1 MSAQLLETPPATRR
15 SPSPNLV
22 LAIASIGVF
31 MTVLDLFIVNVAF
44 PDIQRDFD
52 GSTLSKL
59 SWILNGYAIV
69 YAALLVPAGRMA
81 DRIGQKRIFLC
92 GLALFTIASALC
104 AAAPNA
110 EILIAARLVQ
120 AVGAAAVTP
129 TSLALVLSAVSP
141 ERRGWALGMWT
152 AVGGTGA
159 AAGPTIGGMLV
170 SLDWRWV
177 FLVNLPIGIVSIL
190 IGVKSLQE
198 HRTDPNG
205 HRPDMLGAL
214 LLVFSIAALSLGIV
228 QGPEWGWGSGRII
241 GSFVAAVVLIGGFIY
256 RSSHHASPIVEPEIV
271 KVPAF
276 AIASISAFFFMASFS
291 VLLLGLVQYMTDVW
305 HYSPLR
311 TGLAISPGPLMV
323 PFVATRLLPR
333 VLRFGAPK
341 VAFFGALLYAIAA
354 IYWFEQTGTSRE
366 YATVLLPGLIAS
378 GIGFGLTMPV
388 LMASATR
395 SLPAQRFATGSAV
408 ITMVRQIGSVFGVSI
423 LIVFLDSADGDFIGA
438 FHNGWL
444 FMAGTALVA
453 GIAALA
459 LSLRPAPAGA
469 PMPVALD

>member
-1 MSAQLLETPPATRR
+1 MRYKSVAAQMLVSDYGREGSNYRVESGKSPMSAQLLETPPATKRV
-15 SPSPNLV
+15 PSPNLV

-81 DRIGQKRIFLC
+81 DRIGQKRIFLG
-92 GLALFTIASALC
+92 GLALFTLASALC

-110 EILIAARLVQ
+110 EILIVARLVQ
-120 AVGAAAVTP
+120 AAGAAAVTP
-129 TSLALVLSAVSP
+129 TSLALVLSAVSA

-159 AAGPTIGGMLV
+159 AAGPTIGGILV

-177 FLVNLPIGIVSIL
+177 FLVNLPIGIISIL
-190 IGVKSLQE
+190 IGVKTLQE

-214 LLVFSIAALSLGIV
+214 LLVFSVAALSLGIV
-228 QGPEWGWGSGRII
+228 QGPDWGWSSGRII
-241 GSFVAAVVLIGGFIY
+241 GSFVIAIVLIGGFIY
-256 RSSHHASPIVEPEIV
+256 RSGHHASPIVEPEIV
-271 KVPAF
+271 KVPSF
-276 AIASISAFFFMASFS
+276 AIASVSAFLFMASFS
-291 VLLLGLVQYMTDVW
+291 VMLLGLVQYMTDVW

-333 VLRFGAPK
+333 VLKFGAPK
-341 VAFFGALLYAIAA
+341 VAFFGA
-354 IYWFEQTGTSRE
+354 
-366 YATVLLPGLIAS
+366 
-378 GIGFGLTMPV
+378 
-388 LMASATR
+388 
-395 SLPAQRFATGSAV
+395 
-408 ITMVRQIGSVFGVSI
+408 
-423 LIVFLDSADGDFIGA
+423 
-438 FHNGWL
+438 
-444 FMAGTALVA
+444 
-453 GIAALA
+453 
-459 LSLRPAPAGA
+459 
-469 PMPVALD
+469 